1 MAKAARAFQMP
12 EEDRDEVLIAPR
24 APASAPNSDQEIA
37 GVGTKTTMVAAPQP
51 VARPAYR
58 EGRRNLSVWLDAKAF
73 NSFKA
78 MVAQEGGTISDYVI
92 DMINREF
99 ARKGLPQI
107 AKK

>member
-1 MAKAARAFQMP
+1 MAKPARAFQMP
-12 EEDRDEVLIAPR
+12 EEDRDEVLVAPR
-24 APASAPNSDQEIA
+24 APAIATDPNLEIT
-37 GVGTKTTMVAAPQP
+37 GGGTKTTMVAVPQAA
-51 VARPAYR
+51 ARPAYR

-78 MVAQEGGTISDYVI
+78 MVAEEGGTISDYVI

-99 ARKGLPQI
+99 ARKNRPQI